1 MKNSLHVSPPYLVE
15 VPVAEVGSVVAGGVQ
30 GEHVV
35 PGQVL
40 HLLGQG
46 GAGAEGEALMGQRG
60 TGGEDK

>member
-1 MKNSLHVSPPYLVE
+1 MHYSQPYLVE
-15 VPVAEVGSVVAGGVQ
+15 VPVEEVGSVVAGGVQ

-40 HLLGQG
+40 HLPGRA
-46 GAGAEGEALMGQRG
+46 GAGAEGEALVGQRG

>member
-1 MKNSLHVSPPYLVE
+1 MQYSPPYLVE
-15 VPVAEVGSVVAGGVQ
+15 VPVAEVRSVVAGDVQ

-40 HLLGQG
+40 HLLGRA

-60 TGGEDK
+60 TGGEQRGGRG